1 MSQYLKAPIFDSIKL
16 KEKEILQQFSGIL
29 FCGCPENQKNQS
41 INISIRIT
49 QVHAYIHADVM
60 CDLRWIVITFQF
72 HVRPPNIK
80 LIRHMLIIKLVKIIG
95 IEWQKLFSV

>member
-1 MSQYLKAPIFDSIKL
+1 MAVLKIK
-16 KEKEILQQFSGIL
+16 
-29 FCGCPENQKNQS
+29 KNQS
-41 INISIRIT
+41 INISIKIT
-49 QVHAYIHADVM
+49 QEHAYIHADVM
-60 CDLRWIVITFQF
+60 CDLGWIEFTFQF